1 MRIADRIKIYL
12 GAQAVMARKHYNIRV
27 RGKVQGVF
35 YRASARS
42 HALAL
47 EVNGFAQNQHDG
59 SVYIEAEGAE
69 ENLKQFVE
77 WCRRGP
83 DRALVTEVLVEE
95 GPLNHFTSFE
105 VNRGTYH

>member
-1 MRIADRIKIYL
+1 M
-12 GAQAVMARKHYNIRV
+12 GRKHYIIHVHGR
-27 RGKVQGVF
+27 VQGVF

-47 EVNGFAQNQHDG
+47 DLKGFAQNQHDG
-59 SVYIEAEGAE
+59 SVYIEAEGDE

-83 DRALVTEVLVEE
+83 DRAEVTEVLVEE
-95 GPLNHFTSFE
+95 APLNHFSSFE
-105 VNRGTYH
+105 VNRGKYH